1 MKSRTL
7 ARCAAFLG
15 AMALLPAA
23 PLAAA
28 VRAPAD
34 MPPLF
39 GGNYAFRFAEE
50 EAVPEAIPS
59 APSAESPPEE
69 SAPASRPAES
79 APESLPPKESAPESS
94 ALPES
99 GASLSLPAAY
109 KVLDAGSGEVMSL
122 SPFAYICGVT
132 AAEIP
137 MSFHP
142 EAVKAQA
149 VAAHSYALRQM
160 GLQLQNPD
168 PDLKGAF
175 LSTDP
180 AHFQSYLS
188 EEERRELW
196 GEAFEE
202 NEAALESAVEEVLG
216 CILVYEGEPAAAAF
230 HSISSGRTESARD
243 VWGQEIPYLSGADS
257 PEDAEN
263 PAGQADTS
271 FSAQEAAAILSAHLE
286 SLSLP
291 EDPAKWIQPE
301 ERTAGGMVTAAKVG
315 DSTVSGEDIRSWFGL
330 PSANFTVECSGET
343 LTFRTRGRG
352 HGVGM
357 SQYGADAMAEAGS
370 GWEEILAR
378 YYPGTEIA
386 RVE

>member
-230 HSISSGRTESARD
+230 HSISSGRTESDRRIHPFPPRKRPPSSAPIWNPSPCRRTRQNGSSRRSGPRAAWSPPQRSGTARFRGRTSAPGSD
-243 VWGQEIPYLSGADS
+243 FPPPIS
-257 PEDAEN
+257 PWNA
-263 PAGQADTS
+263 AG
-271 FSAQEAAAILSAHLE
+271 
-286 SLSLP
+286 
-291 EDPAKWIQPE
+291 K
-301 ERTAGGMVTAAKVG
+301 
-315 DSTVSGEDIRSWFGL
+315 RS
-330 PSANFTVECSGET
+330 PSAPGAAGTASG
-343 LTFRTRGRG
+343 
-352 HGVGM
+352 
-357 SQYGADAMAEAGS
+357 
-370 GWEEILAR
+370 
-378 YYPGTEIA
+378 
-386 RVE
+386 